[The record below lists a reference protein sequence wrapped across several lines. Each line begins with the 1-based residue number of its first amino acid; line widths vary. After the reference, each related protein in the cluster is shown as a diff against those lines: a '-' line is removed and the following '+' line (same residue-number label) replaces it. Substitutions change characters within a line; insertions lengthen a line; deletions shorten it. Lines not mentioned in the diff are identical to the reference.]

1 LEPPHPAWSPD
12 GGRIVFQGSVGNAFQ
27 GPGTP
32 NEVFELFMIRPLYLP
47 GAEDNLLPVAG
58 PGWERA
64 REKHG
69 GVVWREID
77 LRPTVRI
84 CNEGVPLVVSRG
96 AGQRTRVRDPPV
108 LAREG
113 RLCRGWQRRDPPL
126 ASSPAG
132 SGDYDRMVPR
142 DRWGMRRAFRTP
154 PGRSAVSWRWEIGLP
169 LFLMGSLTAL
179 IAAGAKGG
187 GILFWGGTV
196 VAAVGASICFAGLI
210 GR

>member
-1 LEPPHPAWSPD
+1 MRACDAD
-12 GGRIVFQGSVGNAFQ
+12 G
-27 GPGTP
+27 
-32 NEVFELFMIRPLYLP
+32 
-47 GAEDNLLPVAG
+47 
-58 PGWERA
+58 A
-64 REKHG
+64 REVTDNKTLPMERTFQAPAEAVFDGWTGEEVIQRWWHAEHDWETTEAEVDLRVG
-69 GVVWREID
+69 GVVR
-77 LRPTVRI
+77 
-84 CNEGVPLVVSRG
+84 VVM
-96 AGQRTRVRDPPV
+96 RDPHT
-108 LAREG
+108 
-113 RLCRGWQRRDPPL
+113 
-126 ASSPAG
+126 SSPER
-132 SGDYDRMVPR
+132 SCDYDRMVPR